1 MGQIKDINSHSF
13 FPSTRICRITTS
25 STINTPSAKVAVPFV
40 VPSISFGNMLR
51 LSVVRPALRAPM
63 FWTAHAMAQT
73 RMASSATSSNGKI
86 KVDNPV
92 VSLDGDEMT
101 RLIWRSIQ
109 DKLIKPYL
117 DINIIEFDLGIENRD
132 LTDDEVTVE
141 AAHAILEHN
150 VGIKCA
156 GITPD
161 EARVKEFN
169 LKKMYKS
176 PNGTI
181 RAILNG
187 TVFREPILCSNV
199 PRLVPAWTKPIAIA
213 RHAYADQYKST
224 DLRVP
229 GKGKLK
235 LIFEPEDGSAPIEN
249 VIHQFEGPGVGLGM
263 FNTDESIYGFAKASF
278 AYAQSRGV
286 PMILGSKNTILK
298 KYDGRFKDIFEEI
311 SKQYPDVPFEHR
323 LIDDLVAYMIK
334 SDGGYLAAL
343 KNYDGDVISDIS
355 AQGFGSLGLMTSTL
369 ICPHDNGRTIET
381 EAAHGTVTRH
391 YRQHQ
396 AGKETSTNP
405 IASIFAWT
413 RGLEHRGKLDGNAEL
428 IGFASRLERACI
440 DTVESGIMTKD
451 LAICIHGAAGQHR
464 SKWVTTNEYISAVID
479 RLEEAGLREH
489 GQAV

>member
-1 MGQIKDINSHSF
+1 
-13 FPSTRICRITTS
+13 
-25 STINTPSAKVAVPFV
+25 
-40 VPSISFGNMLR
+40 MLR
-51 LSVVRPALRAPM
+51 TAIQRVVTRAPAIGRG
-63 FWTAHAMAQT
+63 TASGSTASGSTQL
-73 RMASSATSSNGKI
+73 RMLSTANDKV

-101 RLIWRSIQ
+101 RMIWRTIQ
-109 DKLIKPYL
+109 DRLILPYV
-117 DINIIEFDLGIENRD
+117 DVPIIEYDLGIVNRD
-132 LTDDEVTVE
+132 HTDDKVTEE
-141 AAHAILEHN
+141 AAHAILEYN

-169 LKKMYKS
+169 LKRMYKS

-187 TVFREPILCSNV
+187 TVFREPILCRNI
-199 PRLVPAWTKPIAIA
+199 PRLIPAWNKPIAIA

-224 DLRVP
+224 DMVVETAGR
-229 GKGKLK
+229 LK
-235 LIFEPEDGSAPIEN
+235 LVFEPKSGGENIEH
-249 VIHQFEGPGVGLGM
+249 VIHDFDGPGVGLGM
-263 FNTDESIYGFAKASF
+263 FNTDASIQGFARATF
-278 AYAQSRGV
+278 AYAQAKELPV
-286 PMILGSKNTILK
+286 ILGTKNTILK
-298 KYDGRFKDIFEEI
+298 NYDGRFKGVFEEVAAD
-311 SKQYPDVPFEHR
+311 YPDVPFEHR
-323 LIDDLVAYMIK
+323 LIDDLVAFMIK

-369 ICPHDNGRTIET
+369 LCPHDNGRTIET

-413 RGLEHRGKLDGNAEL
+413 RGLEHRGKLDGNDAL
-428 IGFASRLERACI
+428 IDFAHRLERACV
-440 DTVESGIMTKD
+440 DTVEGGVMTKD
-451 LAICIHGAAGQHR
+451 LAICVHGSAGGQDR
-464 SKWVTTNEYISAVID
+464 SKWVTTNEYITAVVE
-479 RLEEAGLREH
+479 RLEDAASVNEH
-489 GQAV
+489 DQAV

>member
-1 MGQIKDINSHSF
+1 M
-13 FPSTRICRITTS
+13 RL
-25 STINTPSAKVAVPFV
+25 TPS
-40 VPSISFGNMLR
+40 R
-51 LSVVRPALRAPM
+51 LTNRTPLLWGAQ
-63 FWTAHAMAQT
+63 AHA
-73 RMASSATSSNGKI
+73 RMAASATVSSHGKI
-86 KVDNPV
+86 KVENPV

-101 RLIWRSIQ
+101 RLIWRTIQ
-109 DKLIKPYL
+109 NKLIRPYL
-117 DINIIEFDLGIENRD
+117 DINIIEYDLGIENRD
-132 LTDDEVTVE
+132 ATDDKVTVE

-161 EARVKEFN
+161 KARVKEFN
-169 LKKMYKS
+169 LKRMYKS

-181 RAILNG
+181 RSILNG
-187 TVFREPILCSNV
+187 TVFREPILCSNI

-224 DLRVP
+224 DMRIS
-229 GKGKLK
+229 GKGTLK
-235 LIFEPEDGSAPIEN
+235 LVFEPEDGSAPEES
-249 VIHQFEGPGVGLGM
+249 VIHDFDGPGVGLGM
-263 FNTDESIYGFAKASF
+263 FNTDESIYGFAKSSFSF
-278 AYAQSRGV
+278 ARAKKL
-286 PMILGSKNTILK
+286 PLILGSKNTILK
-298 KYDGRFKDIFEEI
+298 KYDGRFKEIFEET
-311 SKQYPDVPFEHR
+311 SKDYPDVSFEHR

-369 ICPHDNGRTIET
+369 LCPHDDGRTIET

-413 RGLEHRGKLDGNAEL
+413 RGLEHRGKLDGNSEL
-428 IGFASRLERACI
+428 IDFAHRLERACVE
-440 DTVESGIMTKD
+440 TVESDIMTKD
-451 LAICIHGAAGQHR
+451 LAICVHGPAGQDR
-464 SKWVTTNEYISAVID
+464 SKWVTTNEYIDAVID
-479 RLEEAGLREH
+479 RLDEAGQREQGH
-489 GQAV
+489 AV

>member
-1 MGQIKDINSHSF
+1 MM
-13 FPSTRICRITTS
+13 RTTAS
-25 STINTPSAKVAVPFV
+25 
-40 VPSISFGNMLR
+40 R
-51 LSVVRPALRAPM
+51 LTTQAPLL
-63 FWTAHAMAQT
+63 WTAQAQA
-73 RMASSATSSNGKI
+73 RLICSAVNSGSKI
-86 KVDNPV
+86 KVENPV

-101 RLIWRSIQ
+101 RLIWRTIQ
-109 DKLIKPYL
+109 DKLIRPYL
-117 DINIIEFDLGIENRD
+117 DINIIEYDLGIQNRD
-132 LTDDEVTVE
+132 ATDDKVTVE

-161 EARVKEFN
+161 KARVKEFN
-169 LKKMYKS
+169 LKAMYKS

-181 RAILNG
+181 RSILNG
-187 TVFREPILCSNV
+187 TVFREPILCSNI

-213 RHAYADQYKST
+213 RHAYADQYKSK
-224 DLRVP
+224 DMRIP
-229 GKGKLK
+229 GKGTFKLV
-235 LIFEPEDGSAPIEN
+235 FEPEDGSTPDEI
-249 VIHQFEGPGVGLGM
+249 VIHDFDGPGVGLGM
-263 FNTDESIYGFAKASF
+263 FNTDHSIYGFAKSSF
-278 AYAQSRGV
+278 AYARLKKL
-286 PMILGSKNTILK
+286 PLMLGSKNTILK
-298 KYDGRFKDIFEEI
+298 KYDGRFKEIFEEV
-311 SKQYPDVPFEHR
+311 SKDYPDVPFEHR

-369 ICPHDNGRTIET
+369 LCPHDDGRTIET

-413 RGLEHRGKLDGNAEL
+413 RGLEHRGKLDGNSEL
-428 IGFASRLERACI
+428 IEFAQRLERVCVE
-440 DTVESGIMTKD
+440 TVESGIMTKD
-451 LAICIHGAAGQHR
+451 LAICVHGSAGQDR
-464 SKWVTTNEYISAVID
+464 SKWVTTNEYIDAVID
-479 RLEEAGLREH
+479 RFEEAGQREH

>member
-1 MGQIKDINSHSF
+1 MESND
-13 FPSTRICRITTS
+13 FPTASLES
-25 STINTPSAKVAVPFV
+25 
-40 VPSISFGNMLR
+40 
-51 LSVVRPALRAPM
+51 PALRS
-63 FWTAHAMAQT
+63 TAIAHLNTCPHCLLHQIVLQALSPHCISIHPTSKMLRHVACRT
-73 RMASSATSSNGKI
+73 ATASAASKAHTQVRHLASTNGKI
-86 KVDNPV
+86 KVENPV

-101 RLIWRSIQ
+101 RMIWATIQ
-109 DKLIKPYL
+109 KKLILPYVDVKVL
-117 DINIIEFDLGIENRD
+117 DYDLGIESRD
-132 LTDDEVTVE
+132 ATDDRVTVD

-169 LKKMYKS
+169 LKRMYKS

-181 RAILNG
+181 RSILNG
-187 TVFREPILCSNV
+187 TVFREPILCKNV
-199 PRLVPAWTKPIAIA
+199 PRLVPAWNKAIAIA

-224 DLRVP
+224 DMTIP

-235 LIFEPEDGSAPIEN
+235 MIFEPEVGQKVEHVVHN
-249 VIHQFEGPGVGLGM
+249 FEGPGIGLSM
-263 FNTDESIYGFAKASF
+263 FNTNDSITGFARSSF
-278 AYAQSRGV
+278 AYARMKNIPV
-286 PMILGSKNTILK
+286 ILGTKNTILK
-298 KYDGRFKDIFEEI
+298 KYDGRFKDIFAEV
-311 SKQYPDVPFEHR
+311 SKDFPDVPYEHR

-369 ICPHDNGRTIET
+369 LCPHDNGRTIET

-413 RGLEHRGKLDGNAEL
+413 RGLEHRGKLDENVPLVE
-428 IGFASRLERACI
+428 FAKRLERACI
-440 DTVESGIMTKD
+440 DTVEAGVMTKD
-451 LAICIHGAAGQHR
+451 LAICVHGAAGTER
-464 SKWVTTNEYISAVID
+464 SNWVTTNEYIAAVVD
-479 RLEEAGLREH
+479 RLEDGSFGEQSAS
-489 GQAV
+489 Q